1 MNYKDN
7 ELGLTQ
13 LLQGLE
19 IVPQTSPPVYI
30 LNNII
35 IGYDRSER
43 IKIIAGQCQPS
54 LVKLDWVHPFK
65 RMEKDIR
72 EVNYVY
78 SS

>member
-19 IVPQTSPPVYI
+19 FVPQTSPPVYI
-30 LNNII
+30 LNNIL

-43 IKIIAGQCQPS
+43 IKIIAGRREPPPVRS
-54 LVKLDWVHPFK
+54 DRVHPFDEWK
-65 RMEKDIR
+65 GGFVR
-72 EVNYVY
+72 
-78 SS
+78 

>member
-19 IVPQTSPPVYI
+19 LVPQTSPPVYI
-30 LNNII
+30 LNNLI

-43 IKIIAGQCQPS
+43 IKIIAGRREP
-54 LVKLDWVHPFK
+54 LPVKPNWVHPFK
-65 RMEKDIR
+65 HWKNRLVR
-72 EVNYVY
+72 
-78 SS
+78 